1 MPASTRSKIS
11 EAVALWMDS
20 ESPAQWDANSAWQ
33 AREVLAVALEAIG
46 KGDVLRRP
54 WPARETT
61 LETLTAMCRE
71 LSLRL
76 STSTA
81 RFFEDTV
88 SAVVAKWIG
97 NDRQGPSGQPVSPS
111 RPIEGCR
118 RFTHTSNNDHVRRL
132 IKTLVERDVDDFVYD
147 VTELVLSVASE
158 ADSDGTDSEESND
171 SGIQSD
177 EDEEGSG
184 EEESGEEGSDDDD
197 DGDEEGSDDDDGD
210 EGEEGSDDGES
221 TKRDR
226 EPPCEG
232 SDEEELDAVR
242 KRRK

>member
-20 ESPAQWDANSAWQ
+20 ESPAQWEENSAWQ

-54 WPARETT
+54 WPARETI

-171 SGIQSD
+171 SGIESD
-177 EDEEGSG
+177 EDEEGSD
-184 EEESGEEGSDDDD
+184 EGEEGSDEE
-197 DGDEEGSDDDDGD
+197 GSDEEGSDDGDDGE

-226 EPPCEG
+226 EPPCEA
-232 SDEEELDAVR
+232 SDEEDLDAVR